1 MIFLIHKYIN
11 LTITSKLIMIDLE
24 KLELQLKKRL
34 KYPYTWGRKQA
45 DDWDKMTNFIYEIR
59 RFSDLEVMISNL
71 SPELKNYALN
81 RWLNFWSAKGIEQI
95 FTSQQNVVAN
105 KNEYDKLVDFT
116 INGIPFD
123 HKTSVFPKGFKKDF
137 NYAYQNKRELIQ
149 WFYDEQSQ
157 QGRKHLKNRLF
168 VVLFDRN
175 SLEYWKL
182 KVEISFIKQQ
192 IEQYIT
198 NFSLNKLERFNF
210 ENEEI
215 LSDVIWIIK

>member
-1 MIFLIHKYIN
+1 
-11 LTITSKLIMIDLE
+11 MIDLE

-182 KVEISFIKQQ
+182 KVEIRFIKQQ

>member
-1 MIFLIHKYIN
+1 MTFLIHKYIN
-11 LTITSKLIMIDLE
+11 LTIASKLIMIDLE

-59 RFSDLEVMISNL
+59 HFSDLEVMISNL

-95 FTSQQNVVAN
+95 FTSQQNVIAN

-137 NYAYQNKRELIQ
+137 YYAYQNKRELIQ

-157 QGRKHLKNRLF
+157 QGRKHFKNRLF
-168 VVLFDRN
+168 VVLFDKN
-175 SLEYWKL
+175 SLEHWKL
-182 KVEISFIKQQ
+182 KVEIRFIKQQ

-198 NFSLNKLERFNF
+198 NFSLDKLERFNF

>member
-34 KYPYTWGRKQA
+34 KYPYTWVRKQA

-137 NYAYQNKRELIQ
+137 YYAYQNKRELIQ

-182 KVEISFIKQQ
+182 KVEIRFIKQQ

>member
-1 MIFLIHKYIN
+1 MTFLIHKYIN

-123 HKTSVFPKGFKKDF
+123 HKTSVFPRGFKKDF

-182 KVEISFIKQQ
+182 KVEIRFIKQQ

-198 NFSLNKLERFNF
+198 NFSLNKLEKFNF

>member
-182 KVEISFIKQQ
+182 KVEIRFIKQQ

>member
-123 HKTSVFPKGFKKDF
+123 HKTSAFPKGFKKDF

-182 KVEISFIKQQ
+182 KVEIRFIKQQ

>member
-1 MIFLIHKYIN
+1 
-11 LTITSKLIMIDLE
+11 MIDLE

-175 SLEYWKL
+175 SLEYWEL
-182 KVEISFIKQQ
+182 KVEIRFIKQQ

>member
-1 MIFLIHKYIN
+1 MTFLIHKYIN

-123 HKTSVFPKGFKKDF
+123 HKTSVFPRGFKKDF

-182 KVEISFIKQQ
+182 KVEIRLIKQQ

-198 NFSLNKLERFNF
+198 NFSLNKLEKFNF

>member
-1 MIFLIHKYIN
+1 MTFLIHKYIN
-11 LTITSKLIMIDLE
+11 LTIASKLIMIDLE

-59 RFSDLEVMISNL
+59 HFSDLEVMISNL

-95 FTSQQNVVAN
+95 FTSQQNVIAN

-157 QGRKHLKNRLF
+157 QGRKHFKNRLF
-168 VVLFDRN
+168 VVLFDKN
-175 SLEYWKL
+175 SLEHWKL
-182 KVEISFIKQQ
+182 KVEIRFIKQQ

-198 NFSLNKLERFNF
+198 NFSLDKLERFNF

>member
-1 MIFLIHKYIN
+1 MI
-11 LTITSKLIMIDLE
+11 
-24 KLELQLKKRL
+24 
-34 KYPYTWGRKQA
+34 
-45 DDWDKMTNFIYEIR
+45 
-59 RFSDLEVMISNL
+59 
-71 SPELKNYALN
+71 
-81 RWLNFWSAKGIEQI
+81 
-95 FTSQQNVVAN
+95 
-105 KNEYDKLVDFT
+105 
-116 INGIPFD
+116 
-123 HKTSVFPKGFKKDF
+123 
-137 NYAYQNKRELIQ
+137 
-149 WFYDEQSQ
+149 QSQ

-182 KVEISFIKQQ
+182 KVEIRFIKQQ

>member
-1 MIFLIHKYIN
+1 MTFLIHKYIN

-71 SPELKNYALN
+71 SPELKIYALN

-123 HKTSVFPKGFKKDF
+123 HKTSVFPRGFKKDF

-182 KVEISFIKQQ
+182 KVEIRFIKQQ

-198 NFSLNKLERFNF
+198 NFSLNKLEKFNF

>member
-45 DDWDKMTNFIYEIR
+45 DDWDKITNFIYEIR

-182 KVEISFIKQQ
+182 KVEIRFIKQQ

>member
-1 MIFLIHKYIN
+1 MTFLIHKYIN

-123 HKTSVFPKGFKKDF
+123 HKTSVFPRGFKKDF

-182 KVEISFIKQQ
+182 KVEIRFIKQQ

-198 NFSLNKLERFNF
+198 NFSLNKLEKFNF

-215 LSDVIWIIK
+215 FSDVIWIIK